1 MTNATENRV
10 PSPGPKPEQSRPR
23 PRAAEIAQQLA
34 APFAP
39 CEVEFKP
46 GVVSG
51 NRALALAYIDARVV
65 QNRLDAVLG
74 IDGWQSQFQVLE
86 GGTVQC
92 TLSIKMGDAWLAKQ
106 DVGGPSDQKDPGDRM
121 KAAFSDALKRSAVQ
135 WGVGR
140 YLYGLVPEW
149 RDWDAKAKRFV
160 TAPSPYLTK
169 AQVAEIDQLLRGTKT
184 DVKAYLRWAG
194 ADSPAKVP
202 ASKYEEALSFLRQ
215 KASGRS

>member
-1 MTNATENRV
+1 MANSIANSV
-10 PSPGPKPEQSRPR
+10 AKPDQPKPQPR

-46 GVVSG
+46 GAVCG

-74 IDGWQSQFQVLE
+74 IDGWQTQFQVLE
-86 GGTVQC
+86 GGAVQC
-92 TLSIKMGDAWLAKQ
+92 TLSVKIGDAWLAKQ
-106 DVGGPSDQKDPGDRM
+106 DVGGPSDQKDAGDRM
-121 KAAFSDALKRSAVQ
+121 KAAFSDALKRAAVQ
-135 WGVGR
+135 WGIGR
-140 YLYGLVPEW
+140 YLYALAPAW
-149 RDWDAKAKRFV
+149 RDYDPEKKRFLNGPV
-160 TAPSPYLTK
+160 AYLSK
-169 AQVAEIDQLLRGTKT
+169 GQVAEIDQLLKQTKT
-184 DVKAYLRWAG
+184 DIKGFLAWAG
-194 ADSPAKVP
+194 AKSRETVP